1 MLLEPIITGFYHLSL
16 YNRSGNGEIHLCCHL
31 IKQILTSNTLHS
43 NLKIMIKFP
52 AKRILKIDV
61 SSKKKKKKGDFF
73 FFLMKANLFSTFICL
88 SLLWCM
94 RVKGRKLSSNSSK
107 IFVFSLV
114 SVIHCVGSQ
123 LISRELLSMTLLI
136 PDMVR
141 YLFMGFIKVY
151 FLSVEN

>member
-1 MLLEPIITGFYHLSL
+1 MLLEPIITGFHHLSL
-16 YNRSGNGEIHLCCHL
+16 YNRPGNGEIHLCCHL
-31 IKQILTSNTLHS
+31 IKQILTSNILHS

-52 AKRILKIDV
+52 AKQILKIDV
-61 SSKKKKKKGDFF
+61 SSKKKGFF

-107 IFVFSLV
+107 IFVFSLL

-123 LISRELLSMTLLI
+123 LISRKLLSMTLLI
-136 PDMVR
+136 PDLVR
-141 YLFMGFIKVY
+141 SLFMGFIKVY